1 VKASL
6 KDKTVKIVYQKEK
19 LNVDILNSIFKSFGY
34 AFSENS
40 INEKDDYLKEI
51 ILFLSLLILLFL
63 VFKETSLLNFVDITK
78 TSSLLTFF
86 LLGLAGGFSTCAA
99 LVGGLM
105 LSLTKNWLEI
115 YKEEMSLWK
124 KTYTLFIF

>member
-1 VKASL
+1 MKASL